1 MLLSLLR
8 STRFLRGFQ
17 FANTLFE
24 SVHFVDLVLELIDFS
39 RLGGLSCALVFA
51 LFLFF
56 YLIGQEKQND
66 DGDYAANHACK
77 KCRQQFP

>member
-1 MLLSLLR
+1 MLLLLL
-8 STRFLRGFQ
+8 SFTRFLRSFQ

-24 SVHFVDLVLELIDFS
+24 GVHFVDLVLELIDFS

-51 LFLFF
+51 LFLF